1 MCGNGEAICSNGEAI
16 AFLDYSVSSGPF
28 LRFTMSFEFLSEMFD
43 NSVCETRDPSLTT
56 VFAIYSHL
64 NNLYNAMLVLF
75 NYNN

>member
-1 MCGNGEAICSNGEAI
+1 MGGGWVG
-16 AFLDYSVSSGPF
+16 LDYSVSSGPF
-28 LRFTMSFEFLSEMFD
+28 LRLSMSFEFLSEMFD